1 MKRPP
6 FDVIVGALIV
16 IGSAFRPILELT
28 TDQVTLLDTPPDYF
42 LIGAAVVALLSAVY
56 PGQTRGCLGL
66 SVTIAIIPIASKFMT
81 AANIQE
87 KFGLV
92 GVTQYSSASFGVW
105 VGALCIFVAASK
117 QLLKEA
123 KAGTLNEDES

>member
-16 IGSAFRPILELT
+16 IGSAFSPILELA
-28 TDQVTLLDTPPDYF
+28 TDQVALLDTPPDYF
-42 LIGAAVVALLSAVY
+42 LIGAAVLALLSASY

-66 SVTIAIIPIASKFMT
+66 SVVIAIMPVASKFMT
-81 AANIQE
+81 AINIQE

-92 GVTQYSSASFGVW
+92 GVTHYSNASFGVW
-105 VGALCIFVAASK
+105 VGALSIFIAASK

-123 KAGTLNEDES
+123 RAGTLNEDQ